1 MGENTFNNV
10 MFLIGE
16 LPTPIIIM
24 AFAISM
30 RNNPPRFGENTGY
43 NTKRSRKSTEAWD
56 FAQIAYGR
64 YATIAFA
71 VMSAV
76 TLVVG
81 LTAIFLNL
89 GETAGFVTF
98 MAVTAAQVAVLVA
111 VIIVIERQLKQN
123 FDENGKP
130 RQDYGRNF

>member
-30 RNNPPRFGENTGY
+30 RNNPPKFGENNGY

-56 FAQIAYGR
+56 FAQTAYGR

-71 VMSAV
+71 VTSAV
-76 TLVVG
+76 TFAVG
-81 LTAIFLNL
+81 LTAIFLNF

-98 MAVTAAQVAVLVA
+98 MAVTTAQVAVLVG
-111 VIIVIERQLKQN
+111 VIIVIERQLERN
-123 FDENGKP
+123 FDGDGRP
-130 RQDYGRNF
+130 RGELWKT

>member
-30 RNNPPRFGENTGY
+30 RNNPPKFGENGY
-43 NTKRSRKSTEAWD
+43 NTRRSRKSMEAWD
-56 FAQIAYGR
+56 FAQAAYGC
-64 YATIAFA
+64 YATITFA

-76 TLVVG
+76 TLAVG

-89 GETAGFVTF
+89 GEAAGFVTF
-98 MAVTAAQVAVLVA
+98 MAVTTAQVAVLFG
-111 VIIVIERQLKQN
+111 VIVVIERQLKRN